1 MPPKTKKSP
10 KPEFRTS
17 PDSSFPDGYDLEGE
31 REVLQALIEAD
42 SPDSRDPLFPR
53 FVQYEERLRQF
64 ESLQAAKK
72 AHQPTLAEQV
82 AEIGTLEVEA
92 DDQMTLHTR
101 DAMRLFVGRPAG
113 DGQRA
118 IAGGRRVAASL
129 RQLWGLSSN
138 DNPYADWMLVQF
150 DEQAHDM
157 RHSLTGAAE
166 RTLNR
171 LEAMRQKGLTYS
183 VLKSAA
189 PVNVSLGFV
198 SPYGYAVA
206 TAVVEFDWLSRVV
219 KSAQRRD
226 VLSSSEAHDLLFE
239 TKRRCRSIFEPVVR
253 AAGLLMRDELR
264 PLTRADFLS
273 SDEGALK
280 RVAAVQG
287 LFGMCPKD
295 VFVGQRTPRH
305 TRRNVRLTDA
315 ELRLLESVPFA
326 DEHSGA
332 ETSSAGLIE

>member
-1 MPPKTKKSP
+1 MAPRAKKTTTA
-10 KPEFRTS
+10 FLTS
-17 PDSSFPDGYDLEGE
+17 PDSPFPDGYDIDGE
-31 REVLQALIEAD
+31 KTALLHLIQSET
-42 SPDSRDPLFPR
+42 PDPADPLFPR
-53 FVQYEERLRQF
+53 FVLYEDRLRQL
-64 ESLQAAKK
+64 EALNAAKK
-72 AHQPTLAEQV
+72 AQAPSVDQQV
-82 AEIGTLEVEA
+82 SGIGSLESEG
-92 DDQMTLHTR
+92 DDLMTLHTR
-101 DAMRLFVGRPAG
+101 DAMRVFVGRPAG

-150 DEQAHDM
+150 DDDM
-157 RHSLTGAAE
+157 QEVRKALTQVADQ
-166 RTLNR
+166 TLAK
-171 LEAMRQKGLTYS
+171 LEAMRQKGLSYS

-226 VLSSSEAHDLLFE
+226 VLSSAEAHELLFE
-239 TKRRCRSIFEPVVR
+239 TKRRCRSVFEPIVR
-253 AAGLLMRDELR
+253 AAGLLMREELR

-273 SDEGALK
+273 SDDQAMK

-287 LFGMCPKD
+287 LLGMCPKD

-305 TRRNVRLTDA
+305 TRRSVRLSDA
-315 ELRLLESVPFA
+315 ELRVLDSVPFA
-326 DEHSGA
+326 DDHTGA
-332 ETSSAGLIE
+332 EASASLIE

>member
-1 MPPKTKKSP
+1 MATRKKTD
-10 KPEFRTS
+10 KPDFLTS
-17 PDSSFPDGYDLEGE
+17 PNSPFPDGYDIEGE
-31 REVLQALIEAD
+31 AAALAHLIQSD
-42 SPDSRDPLFPR
+42 IPDTTDPLFPR
-53 FVQYEERLRQF
+53 FVQYEERLRQL
-64 ESLQAAKK
+64 ESINASKK
-72 AHQPTLAEQV
+72 TQVQTLDQQV
-82 AEIGTLEVEA
+82 SGIGKLESEE

-150 DEQAHDM
+150 DDQIQKIRQD
-157 RHSLTGAAE
+157 LTGVAE
-166 RTLNR
+166 RTLGR
-171 LEAMRQKGLTYS
+171 LEDMRQKGLAYS

-189 PVNVSLGFV
+189 PVPVSLGFV

-226 VLSSSEAHDLLFE
+226 VLSSSEAHTILFE
-239 TKRRCRSIFEPVVR
+239 TKRKCRSVFEPIVR
-253 AAGLLMRDELR
+253 AAALMMRDELR

-273 SDEGALK
+273 SDDNALK

-287 LFGMCPKD
+287 LFGICPKD
-295 VFVGQRTPRH
+295 VFVGTRTPRH
-305 TRRNVRLTDA
+305 TRRSVHLSDA
-315 ELRLLESVPFA
+315 ELRLLESVPFE
-326 DEHSGA
+326 DEHAGA
-332 ETSSAGLIE
+332 AIDAGLIE

>member
-1 MPPKTKKSP
+1 MPPKSKKP
-10 KPEFRTS
+10 AFLTS
-17 PDSSFPDGYDLEGE
+17 PNSPFPDGYDIDGE
-31 REVLQALIEAD
+31 RAALQHLIDAD
-42 SPDSRDPLFPR
+42 TPDPADPLFPR
-53 FVQYEERLRQF
+53 FVEYEERLRQL
-64 ESLQAAKK
+64 EAIQAAKK
-72 AHQPTLAEQV
+72 AQTPTLAQQV
-82 AEIGTLEVEA
+82 SGIGSLESEG

-101 DAMRLFVGRPAG
+101 DAMRLFVGRPAC

-150 DEQAHDM
+150 DENARGM
-157 RHSLTGAAE
+157 RTDLTATAE
-166 RTLNR
+166 RTLSR
-171 LEAMRQKGLTYS
+171 LEDMRQKGLSYS

-226 VLSSSEAHDLLFE
+226 VLSSAEAHDLLFN
-239 TKRRCRSIFEPVVR
+239 TKRKCRSVFEPIVR

-273 SDEGALK
+273 SDELALK
-280 RVAAVQG
+280 RVAAVQA

-295 VFVGQRTPRH
+295 VFVGERAPRH
-305 TRRNVRLTDA
+305 TRRSVRLSDA
-315 ELRLLESVPFA
+315 ELRLLESVPFSDA
-326 DEHSGA
+326 HAAA
-332 ETSSAGLIE
+332 EVAAGLIE

>member
-1 MPPKTKKSP
+1 MPPRSKTKKPEFLTSP
-10 KPEFRTS
+10 KS
-17 PDSSFPDGYDLEGE
+17 PFPDGYDIDGE
-31 REVLQALIEAD
+31 RVVLADLIQAD
-42 SPDSRDPLFPR
+42 MPDPADPLFPR
-53 FVQYEERLRQF
+53 FVEYEERLRQ
-64 ESLQAAKK
+64 LDAINAAKK
-72 AHQPTLAEQV
+72 AQVPSLDQQV
-82 AEIGTLEVEA
+82 AGIGSLETEG
-92 DDQMTLHTR
+92 DDQMMLHTR

-150 DEQAHDM
+150 DEQMQDIRLA
-157 RHSLTGAAE
+157 LTGSAE
-166 RTLNR
+166 RVLTK
-171 LEAMRQKGLTYS
+171 LEDMRQKGLSYS

-198 SPYGYAVA
+198 SPYGYSVA

-226 VLSSSEAHDLLFE
+226 VLSSKDAHDRLHE
-239 TKRRCRSIFEPVVR
+239 ARHKCRSTFEPIVR

-273 SDEGALK
+273 SDELAVK
-280 RVAAVQG
+280 RVAAVQQ

-295 VFVGQRTPRH
+295 VFIGQRVPRH
-305 TRRNVRLTDA
+305 TRRSVRLTDQ

-326 DEHSGA
+326 DDQTGA
-332 ETSSAGLIE
+332 ETAAGLIE

>member
-1 MPPKTKKSP
+1 MASTRQK
-10 KPEFRTS
+10 KPEFLTS
-17 PDSSFPDGYDLEGE
+17 PESPFPDKYDILGE
-31 REVLQALIEAD
+31 AAILDHLIQSD
-42 SPDSRDPLFPR
+42 NPDPADPLFPR
-53 FVQYEERLRQF
+53 FVQYEERLRQL
-64 ESLQAAKK
+64 EAINAAKK
-72 AHQPTLAEQV
+72 AQPPTLDQQV
-82 AEIGTLEVEA
+82 SGIGYLETES

-101 DAMRLFVGRPAG
+101 DAMRVFVGRPAG

-150 DEQAHDM
+150 DEQMQGVRQA
-157 RHSLTGAAE
+157 LTGAAE
-166 RTLNR
+166 QTMRR
-171 LEAMRQKGLTYS
+171 LEDMRQKGLSYS

-189 PVNVSLGFV
+189 PVSVNLGFV

-239 TKRRCRSIFEPVVR
+239 TKRKCRSVFEPIVR
-253 AAGLLMRDELR
+253 AAGLLMREELR

-273 SDEGALK
+273 SDEAAMK

-295 VFVGQRTPRH
+295 VFIGEKTPRH
-305 TRRNVRLTDA
+305 TRRSVRLNDA

-326 DEHSGA
+326 EEGAGA
-332 ETSSAGLIE
+332 EVAAGLIE

>member
-1 MPPKTKKSP
+1 MPPKK
-10 KPEFRTS
+10 KPEFLTS
-17 PDSSFPDGYDLEGE
+17 PTSPFPDGYDLEGE
-31 REVLQALIEAD
+31 KGVLKSLIEAD
-42 SPDSRDPLFPR
+42 MPDSADPLFPR
-53 FVQYEERLRQF
+53 FVQYEERLRQL
-64 ESLQAAKK
+64 EAINAAKK
-72 AHQPTLAEQV
+72 AQTPTLAQQV
-82 AEIGTLEVEA
+82 SGIGSLESEG
-92 DDQMTLHTR
+92 DDSMTLHTR

-150 DEQAHDM
+150 DEHAQEM
-157 RHSLTGAAE
+157 RKALTGAAE

-171 LEAMRQKGLTYS
+171 LESMRQKGLSYS

-226 VLSSSEAHDLLFE
+226 VLSSAEAHDLLFE
-239 TKRRCRSIFEPVVR
+239 TKRKCRSVFEPIVR

-273 SDEGALK
+273 SDEMALK

-295 VFVGQRTPRH
+295 VFIGQRCPRH
-305 TRRNVRLTDA
+305 TRRSVRLSDA

-326 DEHSGA
+326 DEHAGA
-332 ETSSAGLIE
+332 ETASAGLIE

>member
-1 MPPKTKKSP
+1 MAPRAKKTTTA
-10 KPEFRTS
+10 FLTS
-17 PDSSFPDGYDLEGE
+17 PDSPFPDGYDIEGE
-31 REVLQALIEAD
+31 KTALLHLIQSD
-42 SPDSRDPLFPR
+42 TPDPTDPLFPR
-53 FVQYEERLRQF
+53 FVQYEERLRQL
-64 ESLQAAKK
+64 ETLNAAKK
-72 AHQPTLAEQV
+72 AQAPSVDQQV
-82 AEIGTLEVEA
+82 SGIGSLESEG

-101 DAMRLFVGRPAG
+101 DAMRVFVGRPAG

-150 DEQAHDM
+150 DDDMQEVRKALTQTAEQ
-157 RHSLTGAAE
+157 
-166 RTLNR
+166 TLAK
-171 LEAMRQKGLTYS
+171 LEAMRQKGLSYS

-226 VLSSSEAHDLLFE
+226 VLSSAEAHGLLFE
-239 TKRRCRSIFEPVVR
+239 TKRRCRSVFEPIVR
-253 AAGLLMRDELR
+253 AAGLLMREELR

-273 SDEGALK
+273 SDEQAMK

-287 LFGMCPKD
+287 LLGMCPKD

-305 TRRNVRLTDA
+305 TRRSVRLSEA
-315 ELRLLESVPFA
+315 ELRVLDSVPFA
-326 DEHSGA
+326 DDHTGA
-332 ETSSAGLIE
+332 EASASLID